1 MVSIAEYIALASAFE
16 SSSEEPHFEK
26 TSFRINKKIYT
37 TLDISNRRACVKL
50 SEIDQSAFGAYDS
63 SIIYPIPNK
72 WGKMGWTFI
81 ELDKVNQEV
90 LKDALICAY
99 CEVAPKKLAEKYKRS
114 EF

>member
-1 MVSIAEYIALASAFE
+1 MVSIAEYNALAIAFE
-16 SSSEEPHFEK
+16 GSSEEPHFEK
-26 TSFRINKKIYT
+26 SSFRVNKKIFT
-37 TLDISNRRACVKL
+37 TLDSTNRRVCVKL
-50 SEIDQSAFGAYDS
+50 SEIDQSAFGAFDS
-63 SIIYPIPNK
+63 TIIYPIPNK

-81 ELDKVNQEV
+81 ELDKVNPEV